1 MYLAYLPLSKD
12 FEGRLWP
19 FSTVFPTEL
28 QSEQTHLEHLLA
40 FYQPVVKPI
49 GMFPKAKANLSPH
62 VFSPEQ
68 PCLFPRAGVFQK
80 LIELIPKQEGLTLK
94 NLLSL
99 APVQ

>member
-1 MYLAYLPLSKD
+1 MYLAYRPLSKD

-19 FSTVFPTEL
+19 FSSVFPTEL

-40 FYQPVVKPI
+40 YQPVVKPI
-49 GMFPKAKANLSPH
+49 GMFTKAKANLSPH

-80 LIELIPKQEGLTLK
+80 LIELIPKQEGLTRK
-94 NLLSL
+94 NLSL